1 MFLKKEKKK
10 RKKYEGTLNY
20 KKKKKKEWQNLDLE
34 LKSKMAEGIHV
45 PFQEFIFTPATHSK
59 KDRVTERQL
68 DQMKQLS
75 W

>member
-1 MFLKKEKKK
+1 
-10 RKKYEGTLNY
+10 
-20 KKKKKKEWQNLDLE
+20 
-34 LKSKMAEGIHV
+34 MAEGIHV